1 MPMKGPRAFRK
12 YNHFIQEARKEQ
24 FLEKEKERLCQ
35 LRHGCEHSNHKSHNY
50 PRSKDEEDVTPN
62 GEFLNDVEA
71 ITFWS
76 YNRLKND
83 PDNLHRKPLF
93 AKCTS
98 FTNDIRDGRLSHSEA
113 S

>member
-12 YNHFIQEARKEQ
+12 YNHFIQEARREQ
-24 FLEKEKERLCQ
+24 FLEQEKERLRQIDHVCEYSNYKSQ
-35 LRHGCEHSNHKSHNY
+35 CNLRSTG
-50 PRSKDEEDVTPN
+50 EEQST
-62 GEFLNDVEA
+62 LNNEWQNDAEA

-76 YNRLKND
+76 YKRLND
-83 PDNLHRKPLF
+83 PDKSYRKPLF